1 MQAIILRQRKQE
13 GQQSKIK
20 ESVMLL
26 EIKKYNKDIQN
37 IIAILRAAFA
47 KLIQCPEREGGRENN
62 SNNNEIQIIIWK
74 MLFN

>member
-47 KLIQCPEREGGRENN
+47 KLIQCREREK
-62 SNNNEIQIIIWK
+62 IIVIIMK
-74 MLFN
+74 YK